1 MIRNSKAERGKCPI
15 NENRDQDILVSVSL
29 KENRKAL
36 ASDRKPVNNESS
48 KSTATQIKRA
58 FIESPLTKTNPI
70 KIGRYYTTNEA
81 GGVSA
86 SLSDYELALIETYN
100 RFCDT
105 KIGRGFLKVD
115 QITYSVRGLY

>member
-58 FIESPLTKTNPI
+58 LIESPLTKTNPI
-70 KIGRYYTTNEA
+70 KIGRYTPPTRLV
-81 GGVSA
+81 VSQPLTRIMNLL
-86 SLSDYELALIETYN
+86 LSKHIT
-100 RFCDT
+100 
-105 KIGRGFLKVD
+105 GFAIRRSEGD
-115 QITYSVRGLY
+115 S